1 MRVRPTA
8 LPVVT
13 SPGGSIFQTS
23 FRLFGLTAPRGTGAD
38 FRSRHASRTNFH
50 KLASSPIRPSIFNI
64 KIFFTIFVI
73 FWIDLK
79 ITICVSY
86 SITERNNGAKAMMD
100 QEIFF
105 VKADHGKLGQEAIID
120 FNACAKA
127 DVIADLIS
135 DEHEAVAAVLYMNV
149 AEGVSRDV
157 TEDIARECFTKQL
170 GQVESADDFCEFVKA
185 QIPDYEEEW
194 DLATR
199 EPAYD
204 RLGSF
209 EYGLEA
215 AE

>member
-1 MRVRPTA
+1 
-8 LPVVT
+8 
-13 SPGGSIFQTS
+13 
-23 FRLFGLTAPRGTGAD
+23 
-38 FRSRHASRTNFH
+38 
-50 KLASSPIRPSIFNI
+50 
-64 KIFFTIFVI
+64 
-73 FWIDLK
+73 
-79 ITICVSY
+79 
-86 SITERNNGAKAMMD
+86 MMD

-105 VKADHGKLGQEAIID
+105 VKCDYGQASAEAIID
-120 FNACAKA
+120 FDACAKA
-127 DVIADLIS
+127 DIIS
-135 DEHEAVAAVLYMNV
+135 GLVGGEYDPVAAVLYMNI

-199 EPAYD
+199 EPAYE